1 MLTINPAAEAP
12 TTDQRIA
19 QLIRQFNQITA
30 NLAAAIANGIPAQPQ
45 AVNPQGVVVRP
56 ALTAVSAQEFSDAL
70 DRVIGIAN
78 HQAVVTALAALSG
91 TAPAAPVAPAP
102 APAQ

>member
-19 QLIRQFNQITA
+19 QLIRQFNGIAGNLTA
-30 NLAAAIANGIPAQPQ
+30 ILANGLPAQAQ
-45 AVNPQGVVVRP
+45 VVNPQGAIVRP
-56 ALTAVSAQEFSDAL
+56 ALDAVPAQAVSDSL
-70 DRVIGIAN
+70 DRVIGPTN
-78 HQAVVTALAALSG
+78 RLAVVNALGVLNG
-91 TAPAAPVAPAP
+91 TAPVTTPP

>member
-19 QLIRQFNQITA
+19 QLIRQFNGIA
-30 NLAAAIANGIPAQPQ
+30 GNLATAIANGLPAQAQ
-45 AVNPQGVVVRP
+45 VVNPQGVIVRP
-56 ALTAVSAQEFSDAL
+56 ALDAVSAQALFESL
-70 DRVIGIAN
+70 DRVIGPTN
-78 HQAVVTALAALSG
+78 RLAVVNALGVLNG
-91 TAPAAPVAPAP
+91 TTPVPTPP